1 MVLHLSRALEGKL
14 AAAARR
20 RGVSVEALAHEALE
34 RALDYDEWFIGEIE
48 SGLAQAETGQALTQ
62 RGRERREG
70 YDFGRPQA
78 GPRQFP
84 SLRRALL
91 EVPPASAGGQAHG
104 GLRPGRWP

>member
-48 SGLAQAETGQALTQ
+48 SGLAQAETGQALTHEAVGA
-62 RGRERREG
+62 RLARKLAEFGSGR
-70 YDFGRPQA
+70 
-78 GPRQFP
+78 
-84 SLRRALL
+84 
-91 EVPPASAGGQAHG
+91 
-104 GLRPGRWP
+104 